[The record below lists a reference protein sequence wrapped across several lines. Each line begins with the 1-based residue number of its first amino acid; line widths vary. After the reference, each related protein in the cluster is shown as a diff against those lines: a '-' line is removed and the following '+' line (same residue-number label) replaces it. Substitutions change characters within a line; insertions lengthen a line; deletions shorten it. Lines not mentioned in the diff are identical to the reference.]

1 MKQGEMPSQS
11 RTEGQTKALFIR
23 RLERLIRLR
32 REYRDDLNPLGLR
45 LLDRAIYSTFQDCLA
60 YGAGDEVRSI
70 VAKHPVPGWDRDVA

>member
-1 MKQGEMPSQS
+1 MKPGEMPSQS
-11 RTEGQTKALFIR
+11 PTGGQTKALFIR

-45 LLDRAIYSTFQDCLA
+45 LLDRAIYSTYQDCLV
-60 YGAGDEVRSI
+60 YGAGEEVRTI